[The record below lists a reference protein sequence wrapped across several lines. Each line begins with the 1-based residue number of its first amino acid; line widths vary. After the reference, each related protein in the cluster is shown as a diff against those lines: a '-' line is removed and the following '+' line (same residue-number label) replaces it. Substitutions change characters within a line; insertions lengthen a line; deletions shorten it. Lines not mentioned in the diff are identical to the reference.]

1 MKRVWELLFFA
12 VFGVLSVACGEQEL
26 ERAFLKLETT
36 NLEFEAVGAAVQ
48 TVAVTS
54 NVDWDCTMSDESMA
68 WISVEK
74 RTGGVAVAVADN
86 SGVESRSGAV
96 TLVPASPDL
105 EPKRITVVQSG
116 SSYTLSVEPASLSF
130 AGEDAPAQEIAVT
143 VGGGTLE
150 WTVAAD
156 EACRSWVT
164 VVRKEGTAVVTV
176 ADNPATEPRS
186 GSVVISA
193 DVAGVGPKAVKVV
206 QEGRVLQPSL
216 GVDVREL
223 QFGSRAEMLGQ
234 TVNVAAVAVD
244 WKVVTSDT
252 PDTSGN
258 PVEWI
263 SIVSERDSY
272 FIVNVETNAT
282 LEERS
287 GYVVVTSGQDDVPDI
302 AVAVTQEAGRE
313 FLSDL
318 TGDAVMEDLPGGG
331 GNLSVI
337 PVDDWTDFRTTT
349 WYMSLWGADLE
360 YVKVSWPYS
369 VGYYGSGSRLE
380 MTIRS
385 SVIYFND
392 DNEYWLPEGTYRVVT
407 EDIYDENSREPFTVL
422 AGSESNSVINPN
434 GSWYYRLVEDE
445 YVGSAPIVEGTVT
458 VARNG
463 EAYTLTFDFVDDA
476 GYRITGTRTGAL
488 ELKVAST
495 PTPQPAS

>member
-36 NLEFEAVGAAVQ
+36 NLEFEAAGAAGQ

-54 NVDWDCTMSDESMA
+54 NVDWDCTMSDESRA

-86 SGVESRSGAV
+86 SGVEARSGAV

-206 QEGRVLQPSL
+206 QEGRVLPPSL
-216 GVDVREL
+216 GVVVREL
-223 QFGSRAEMLGQ
+223 QFGSRAEVLGQ

-244 WKVVTSDT
+244 WKVVTSAT

-313 FLSDL
+313 ILRDL
-318 TGDAVMEDLPGGG
+318 TGDAVMEDLPAGG
-331 GNLSVI
+331 GNLSVM
-337 PVDDWTDFRTTT
+337 PVDAWTDFRTTT

-392 DNEYWLPEGTYRVVT
+392 DNEYW
-407 EDIYDENSREPFTVL
+407 
-422 AGSESNSVINPN
+422 
-434 GSWYYRLVEDE
+434 
-445 YVGSAPIVEGTVT
+445 
-458 VARNG
+458 
-463 EAYTLTFDFVDDA
+463 
-476 GYRITGTRTGAL
+476 
-488 ELKVAST
+488 
-495 PTPQPAS
+495 

>member
-54 NVDWDCTMSDESMA
+54 NVDWDCTMSDESRA

-223 QFGSRAEMLGQ
+223 HFGSRAEMLGQ

-337 PVDDWTDFRTTT
+337 PVWS
-349 WYMSLWGADLE
+349 M
-360 YVKVSWPYS
+360 
-369 VGYYGSGSRLE
+369 
-380 MTIRS
+380 
-385 SVIYFND
+385 
-392 DNEYWLPEGTYRVVT
+392 
-407 EDIYDENSREPFTVL
+407 
-422 AGSESNSVINPN
+422 
-434 GSWYYRLVEDE
+434 
-445 YVGSAPIVEGTVT
+445 
-458 VARNG
+458 
-463 EAYTLTFDFVDDA
+463 
-476 GYRITGTRTGAL
+476 
-488 ELKVAST
+488 
-495 PTPQPAS
+495 

>member
-1 MKRVWELLFFA
+1 MLFFA

-54 NVDWDCTMSDESMA
+54 NVDWDCTMSDESRA

-96 TLVPASPDL
+96 TLVPASPRPRTETDNG
-105 EPKRITVVQSG
+105 R
-116 SSYTLSVEPASLSF
+116 SVRQQLY
-130 AGEDAPAQEIAVT
+130 T
-143 VGGGTLE
+143 VGGTRLA
-150 WTVAAD
+150 VL
-156 EACRSWVT
+156 CRRGCAGAGDCRDGRRGNARVDGRRGRGMPELGDGGPERGNGRRDGGRQSGN
-164 VVRKEGTAVVTV
+164 RTALG
-176 ADNPATEPRS
+176 ECRHLC
-186 GSVVISA
+186 GCR
-193 DVAGVGPKAVKVV
+193 GVGPKAVKVV

-331 GNLSVI
+331 
-337 PVDDWTDFRTTT
+337 RQ
-349 WYMSLWGADLE
+349 
-360 YVKVSWPYS
+360 
-369 VGYYGSGSRLE
+369 
-380 MTIRS
+380 
-385 SVIYFND
+385 
-392 DNEYWLPEGTYRVVT
+392 
-407 EDIYDENSREPFTVL
+407 
-422 AGSESNSVINPN
+422 SE
-434 GSWYYRLVEDE
+434 RH
-445 YVGSAPIVEGTVT
+445 
-458 VARNG
+458 
-463 EAYTLTFDFVDDA
+463 
-476 GYRITGTRTGAL
+476 TRR
-488 ELKVAST
+488 
-495 PTPQPAS
+495 